1 MRSYFSLFF
10 SILPLT
16 LCPNNLLDQE
26 APQNFFSNDEITL
39 EQHSKND
46 NENSGAT
53 TPHSQTDRSPCLDP
67 SALMVQ
73 YETYEELK
81 KEEILPMENVFTDD
95 VEVDPPFDVYTPA
108 ETKTLPQEQSLTVN
122 LKNPEFVNGVI
133 STSDGG
139 VITAPGIRIQAQKME
154 YTNKIENGNRI
165 QKIKAEG
172 DLLMEYGE
180 RVFVGNRLEYDFVNQ
195 TGVLW
200 DGKTFVDMWFLGGDK
215 IELKEDGTFY
225 IFNAFITT
233 CETQENTWEIKA
245 KNVKITKD
253 QLLSANNIRFQFLKV
268 PLFWLPAFK
277 SNLKVFQDPPIRY
290 KIIWD
295 KGLGPRLTMRYRIF
309 SWQNLNLFFRLD
321 YRLSR
326 GPGAAFESEYFPPDG
341 KTTFVTRSYGAY
353 DKTFPNEKGP
363 KRYRLQGLYHTES
376 QDGKTIA
383 HLTYDKFSDTRMIGD
398 YRSEDFEINTQ
409 RRTHLVVT
417 HARQDALF
425 NFSFQPRI
433 NRFQSIDQ
441 ELPLIIV
448 GVRPFYLGS
457 SPIISS
463 NHFNAGYLDYVYA
476 TDLRNEFRKLHLH
489 TSTHALRLETHNT
502 LYCPIK
508 LKALTVTP
516 SIGAIGIFYSNNAHH
531 DAVGQGM
538 FTYGVKAESYVFR
551 QYSKFGHI
559 AEPYLIY
566 QGLTRP
572 PSGLNNHFYF
582 DINDGYFQLNQVKMG
597 IRNAFTLRGDGFS
610 PAIVAD
616 LYTYAYF
623 GHRAF
628 SHVLPKYYLDL
639 SWHRSFFSIKAGL
652 AWNQQKQVWD
662 FTNVI
667 SEWTINRDFAFAFEF
682 RHRSKYDWRKG
693 DHENFFLDV
702 ARPIPELV
710 TSPLSD
716 GRDTL
721 LSRFFFRL
729 TPKWTCQL
737 QTRNGWGRKKEP
749 SFNTCRIDLF
759 YMLTCSWRV
768 RLSYERMPNDN
779 RFTGSVSLVK

>member
-1 MRSYFSLFF
+1 MRPYFLLFF
-10 SILPLT
+10 SLVPGTLSYSDTIDSPL
-16 LCPNNLLDQE
+16 
-26 APQNFFSNDEITL
+26 A
-39 EQHSKND
+39 
-46 NENSGAT
+46 
-53 TPHSQTDRSPCLDP
+53 
-67 SALMVQ
+67 Q
-73 YETYEELK
+73 YEIYDELK
-81 KEEILPMENVFTDD
+81 KEEILPMEDVFTDD
-95 VEVDPPFDVYTPA
+95 MEVDPPFDVYSPATNTP
-108 ETKTLPQEQSLTVN
+108 LPQDHNLTVN
-122 LKNPEFVNGVI
+122 LKNPEFTNGVI
-133 STSDGG
+133 STKDGG
-139 VITAPGIRIQAQKME
+139 IITAPGIRIQAQKIE

-180 RVFVGNRLEYDFVNQ
+180 RVFVGNRLEFDFVNQ

-200 DGKTFVDMWFLGGDK
+200 DGKTFVDMWFLGGEK

-253 QLLSANNIRFQFLKV
+253 QLLSAKNIRFQFLKI
-268 PLFWLPAFK
+268 PLFWLPGFK
-277 SNLKVFQDPPIRY
+277 SNLKVFEDPPIRY

-309 SWQNLNLFFRLD
+309 SWQHLNLFFRLD

-326 GPGAAFESEYFPPDG
+326 GPGAAFESEYFPPDS

-353 DKTFPNEKGP
+353 DKTFPDEKGP

-376 QDGKTIA
+376 KDGRTIA

-417 HARQDALF
+417 HARPDALF

-441 ELPLIIV
+441 ELPLFIV
-448 GVRPFYLGS
+448 GVRPVNLGR
-457 SPIISS
+457 SPIIFS
-463 NHFNAGYLDYVYA
+463 NYVNAGYLDYVFA
-476 TDLRNEFRKLHLH
+476 TDLRNEFRKLHLQ
-489 TSTHALRLETHNT
+489 TSTRALRLETRNN
-502 LYCPIK
+502 LYCPLK
-508 LKALTVTP
+508 LKALTITP

-531 DAVGQGM
+531 DIVGQGIL
-538 FTYGVKAESYVFR
+538 TYGIRTESFAFR
-551 QYSKFGHI
+551 QYDAFRHMC
-559 AEPYLIY
+559 EPYIAY

-572 PSGLNNHFYF
+572 TSGINNHFYF
-582 DINDGYFQLNQVKMG
+582 DINDGYFQFNQIKMG
-597 IRNAFTLRGDGFS
+597 IRNAFTFKNNGFS

-639 SWHRSFFSIKAGL
+639 GWHRSFFTIKAHI
-652 AWNQQKQVWD
+652 AWNQQERVWD
-662 FTNVI
+662 FTNLI
-667 SEWTINRDFAFAFEF
+667 TEWTINRDCAFAFEF

-710 TSPLSD
+710 ESPLSD
-716 GRDTL
+716 GRNTL

-737 QTRNGWGRKKEP
+737 QTRNGWGRRKEP
-749 SFNTCRIDLF
+749 SFNTCKIDLF

-779 RFTGSVSLVK
+779 RFTGSISLVK